1 MKSKR
6 RLREINVRAWQRFA
20 CNWLA
25 VLYNSTTTIAT
36 HKNSTNMLRRLAD
49 CCAQNKTNTSTHSNC
64 LYRSDSLQWCVC
76 VRVCFSMEQCEHQSM
91 KFHYVDCRSFYVC
104 LSAHTAFSVFFQHI
118 RITFI
123 YITKESHSL
132 RCSKAMVY
140 CSIQKWMMNF
150 CPLLTNPAVF
160 CCAGIWN
167 SFFSKL
173 TIHHLLYELFCVR
186 FFFHLILSLSF
197 FHSPNRTV
205 NSDEVP
211 CYSNITLNNVHFD
224 IKTVS
229 LRSTQKSL
237 YNFFCSFPQLAVGC
251 EDVCQLSLEKKVS
264 SYSWVL
270 PLPRFAYV
278 IAMNNRD
285 GQSFRSAA
293 PQLCVTHA

>member
-1 MKSKR
+1 MNCIFAFIYTKRKTERVFAENKITLKLYASRWQIKTERIHFFTSSKIGIKNRTEMKSKR

-64 LYRSDSLQWCVC
+64 LLRSDSLQWCVC
-76 VRVCFSMEQCEHQSM
+76 MRVCFSVEQCERQSM
-91 KFHYVDCRSFYVC
+91 KFHCIDSRSFYVC

-123 YITKESHSL
+123 YTTKESHSL
-132 RCSKAMVY
+132 RYSKAMVY

-160 CCAGIWN
+160 CCAGISN

-186 FFFHLILSLSF
+186 FFSIWFYHYHSFIL
-197 FHSPNRTV
+197 
-205 NSDEVP
+205 
-211 CYSNITLNNVHFD
+211 
-224 IKTVS
+224 
-229 LRSTQKSL
+229 
-237 YNFFCSFPQLAVGC
+237 
-251 EDVCQLSLEKKVS
+251 
-264 SYSWVL
+264 
-270 PLPRFAYV
+270 RFA
-278 IAMNNRD
+278 RLT
-285 GQSFRSAA
+285 QTQF
-293 PQLCVTHA
+293 HAIGT